1 MIDQNQVYEF
11 QKLLEKANSVMV
23 VFGEKP
29 SLDIMSSAAS
39 IYLAI
44 KKMGKEVTL
53 LHPSGS
59 SQLDADISGLNEANY
74 KLGNKNLVVS
84 FDYEKGKIG
93 DVGYHIN
100 EETKKFYLTIKPTK
114 GSKPLDSKKVEF
126 HYTEAEAD
134 LVILVGVHD
143 LKSLGNL
150 YEGYKSFY
158 EETDLVAIHKF
169 DVPMGRVKIN
179 TSGFVCISE
188 AIAQLMLSLKMEIT
202 PEIATNLLMGLEA
215 ATDDFRSL
223 ATTGTTFAIAS
234 HLMKYGAR
242 RIRRRK
248 SSSTS
253 LFTSKLLKTGQ
264 KKSTKIGVTSV
275 QPVEV
280 KTGKD
285 KSLFAKAMGG
295 ETTIKPEADQ
305 AAEVKLMEE
314 KPSVVKPK
322 TSKSKIPPKRIRPT
336 FKPSLLK

>member
-29 SLDIMSSAAS
+29 SLDIMASAAS

-44 KKMGKEVTL
+44 KKMGKEVAL
-53 LHPSGS
+53 LHSSES
-59 SQLDADISGLNEANY
+59 SQLDTNISGLNEASC
-74 KLGNKNLVVS
+74 KLGNKSLVVS

-100 EETKKFYLTIKPTK
+100 DETKKFYLTIKPTK

-188 AIAQLMLSLKMEIT
+188 AIAQLMLSLKMDIT

-253 LFTSKLLKTGQ
+253 LFTSKLLKTEQ
-264 KKSTKIGVTSV
+264 IKSTKIGIT
-275 QPVEV
+275 EV
-280 KTGKD
+280 KPADVKTEKD
-285 KSLFAKAMGG
+285 RSPFVKAMEGKVA
-295 ETTIKPEADQ
+295 IKPEVD
-305 AAEVKLMEE
+305 KSTKIKSTEE
-314 KPSVVKPK
+314 KPPIVKPK
-322 TSKSKIPPKRIRPT
+322 TSKSKIPPKRMRPT
-336 FKPSLLK
+336 FRPSVLK